1 MHGGAPDGRRGGK
14 PDRLREAHAHFAA
27 HGRSM
32 EMLDLSGCRSLA
44 ECVDA
49 IGGAASDGSR
59 SWVLAHGLRIE
70 SWPEARWPSIRELDG
85 ATGAKPCVVM
95 SFDHHSACANSAAM
109 GAAKIKAGDRIEPGG
124 VVCVD
129 AAGEVTG
136 VLLEGAASRAWN
148 AAPEPDR
155 AARVRHV
162 ASSLRALSA
171 MGYAHV
177 DDMLSQSW
185 LGAILNALEREGSLA
200 CDVGLYAPVA
210 ALAEVAGTRAGWES
224 SRVRLRGGKIF
235 VDGTL
240 NSRTAAMLT
249 DYRDPAPG
257 FPRGQALMGVGDVVE
272 AMHAVH
278 GVMGDGGELAAHAIG
293 DAAVR
298 VVLDGVEAWQR
309 ELAGARVRESVK
321 VRIEHAEVVDAADVG
336 RFAAL
341 GVTASL
347 QPCHLLADVEA
358 LARYLPHRLDR
369 VLPIRDLIASGLVP
383 GRSLVFGS
391 DVPIVRAN
399 PEDSILATT
408 TRKRADMPCSAAIAP
423 EQAIDERTAWACF
436 GCEAR

>member
-14 PDRLREAHAHFAA
+14 PDRLREAHAHIAA

-44 ECVDA
+44 ECLDA
-49 IGGAASDGSR
+49 IARAASDGSR
-59 SWVLAHGLRIE
+59 AWVLAHGLRIE

-109 GAAKIKAGDRIEPGG
+109 RAAKIRAGDRIEPGG

-129 AAGEVTG
+129 AAGEATG

-148 AAPEPDR
+148 AAPEPDG

-171 MGYAHV
+171 LGYAHV
-177 DDMLSQSW
+177 EDMLSPSW
-185 LGAILNALEREGSLA
+185 LGPILHQLEREGSLA

-224 SRVRLRGGKIF
+224 SRLRLRGGKIF

-257 FPRGQALMGVGDVVE
+257 FPRGQALMGVGDVVN
-272 AMHAVH
+272 AMRAVY
-278 GVMGDGGELAAHAIG
+278 GVLGDGGELAAHAIG

-298 VVLDGVEAWQR
+298 TVLDAVEAWTSGGGR
-309 ELAGARVRESVK
+309 GVVRVRV
-321 VRIEHAEVVDAADVG
+321 EHAEVIDAADVA
-336 RFAAL
+336 RFAGL

-347 QPCHLLADVEA
+347 QPCHLLADIEA

-369 VLPIRDLIASGLVP
+369 VLPIRELIESGLVP

-391 DVPIVRAN
+391 DVPIVRAE
-399 PEDSILATT
+399 PEDSILAAVE
-408 TRKRADMPCSAAIAP
+408 RRRADMPS
-423 EQAIDERTAWACF
+423 R
-436 GCEAR
+436 GAR